1 MSGWSDKRKGV
12 SMSRD
17 EVYTVLSDGLN
28 KAITQALED
37 GGDPSTIRE
46 ILEDLADEVCGD

>member
-1 MSGWSDKRKGV
+1 MT
-12 SMSRD
+12 RD
-17 EVYTVLSDGLN
+17 EVYTVLSA
-28 KAITQALED
+28 AITQALEA